1 MSDPVGRWIFVECIF
16 VFLAVFC
23 SLAGSAVRECS
34 ESKLARASEDGD
46 KKAARLLPVVQE
58 PDDFCAALRVGTV
71 GFGFF
76 AVSNP
81 LTRQLVHKLAQL
93 PPEGVWRSVAAAA
106 SWIVLVL
113 LAIALCDFAPERYA
127 WHRPEKAARGT
138 FGFALLLSRL
148 LHPIA
153 AALLWLAGLVLRLFG
168 VNPKAQ
174 LEEVSEDEIRLM
186 VENGEESGAIQSGEK
201 ELIENIFEFDDIT
214 AEEIMV
220 HRTDMTVLW
229 LEDTGEEILKTI
241 RESGL
246 SRFPMCG
253 EDMDDIIGILS
264 TRDYLLNAQQAEPRP
279 VQELLRPAHFV
290 PESVKADVLFRDMQ
304 QKKVHMAIVV
314 DEYGGT
320 AGLVTMEDVL
330 EGLVG
335 EIWDE
340 HDEVIE
346 NIKELE
352 DHVYLVNCSTPM
364 NDLADIYPFSD
375 EVLDDNATVNGWVLD
390 NLGKIP
396 EVGDTFDFENLS
408 VEVLKID
415 GRRASEIKLVVHP
428 EEDEDEKDKD
438 KDSDKEKDKDD
449 DSGSETRTKVHA
461 SKKD

>member
-320 AGLVTMEDVL
+320 SGLVTMEDLL
-330 EGLVG
+330 EQLVG
-335 EIWDE
+335 EIYDE
-340 HDEVIE
+340 FDSEEEQEISKVGE
-346 NIKELE
+346 NLWRIAGSAELE
-352 DHVYLVNCSTPM
+352 DVAEAL
-364 NDLADIYPFSD
+364 DLP
-375 EVLDDNATVNGWVLD
+375 L
-390 NLGKIP
+390 
-396 EVGDTFDFENLS
+396 
-408 VEVLKID
+408 
-415 GRRASEIKLVVHP
+415 P
-428 EEDEDEKDKD
+428 EEDDDEYETLGGLVFSRLSVIPQD
-438 KDSDKEKDKDD
+438 
-449 DSGSETRTKVHA
+449 GSNPEVEALGMHIKVQEIRNHRVEWTLV
-461 SKKD
+461 SRLPQPEPEEE

>member
-229 LEDTGEEILKTI
+229 MEDTGEEILKTI

-320 AGLVTMEDVL
+320 SGLVTMEDLL
-330 EGLVG
+330 EQLVG
-335 EIWDE
+335 EIYDE
-340 HDEVIE
+340 FDSEEEQEISKVGE
-346 NIKELE
+346 NLWRIAGSAELE
-352 DHVYLVNCSTPM
+352 DVAEAL
-364 NDLADIYPFSD
+364 DLP
-375 EVLDDNATVNGWVLD
+375 L
-390 NLGKIP
+390 
-396 EVGDTFDFENLS
+396 
-408 VEVLKID
+408 
-415 GRRASEIKLVVHP
+415 P
-428 EEDEDEKDKD
+428 EEDDDEYETLGGLVFSRLSVIPQD
-438 KDSDKEKDKDD
+438 
-449 DSGSETRTKVHA
+449 GSHPEVEALGMHIKVQEIRNHRVEWTLV
-461 SKKD
+461 SRLPQPEPEEE

>member
-81 LTRQLVHKLAQL
+81 LTRQLVQKLAQL

-320 AGLVTMEDVL
+320 SGLVTMEDLL
-330 EGLVG
+330 EQLVG
-335 EIWDE
+335 EIYDE
-340 HDEVIE
+340 FDSEEEQEISKVGE
-346 NIKELE
+346 NLWRIAGSAELE
-352 DHVYLVNCSTPM
+352 DVAEAL
-364 NDLADIYPFSD
+364 DLP
-375 EVLDDNATVNGWVLD
+375 L
-390 NLGKIP
+390 
-396 EVGDTFDFENLS
+396 
-408 VEVLKID
+408 
-415 GRRASEIKLVVHP
+415 P
-428 EEDEDEKDKD
+428 EEDDDEYETLGGLVFSRLSVIPQD
-438 KDSDKEKDKDD
+438 
-449 DSGSETRTKVHA
+449 GSHPEVEALGMHIKVQEIRNHRVEWTLV
-461 SKKD
+461 SRLPQPEPEEE

>member
-279 VQELLRPAHFV
+279 MQELLRPAHFV

-320 AGLVTMEDVL
+320 SGLVTMEDLL
-330 EGLVG
+330 EQLVG
-335 EIWDE
+335 EIYDE
-340 HDEVIE
+340 FDSEEEQEISKVGE
-346 NIKELE
+346 NLWRIAGSAELE
-352 DHVYLVNCSTPM
+352 DVAEAL
-364 NDLADIYPFSD
+364 DLP
-375 EVLDDNATVNGWVLD
+375 L
-390 NLGKIP
+390 
-396 EVGDTFDFENLS
+396 
-408 VEVLKID
+408 
-415 GRRASEIKLVVHP
+415 P
-428 EEDEDEKDKD
+428 EEDDDEYETLGGLVFSRLSVIPQD
-438 KDSDKEKDKDD
+438 
-449 DSGSETRTKVHA
+449 GSHPEVEALGMHIKVQEIRNHRVEWTLV
-461 SKKD
+461 SRLPQPEPEEE

>member
-46 KKAARLLPVVQE
+46 KKAARRLPVVQE

-320 AGLVTMEDVL
+320 SGLVTMEDLL
-330 EGLVG
+330 EQLVG
-335 EIWDE
+335 EIYDE
-340 HDEVIE
+340 FDSEEEQEISKVGE
-346 NIKELE
+346 NLWRIAGSAELE
-352 DHVYLVNCSTPM
+352 DVAEAL
-364 NDLADIYPFSD
+364 DLP
-375 EVLDDNATVNGWVLD
+375 L
-390 NLGKIP
+390 
-396 EVGDTFDFENLS
+396 
-408 VEVLKID
+408 
-415 GRRASEIKLVVHP
+415 P
-428 EEDEDEKDKD
+428 EEDDDEYETLGGLVFSQLSVIPQD
-438 KDSDKEKDKDD
+438 
-449 DSGSETRTKVHA
+449 GSHPEVEALGMHIKVQEIRNHRVEWTLV
-461 SKKD
+461 SRLPQPEPEEE

>member
-113 LAIALCDFAPERYA
+113 LAIVLCDFAPERYA

-320 AGLVTMEDVL
+320 SGLVTMEDLL
-330 EGLVG
+330 EQLVG
-335 EIWDE
+335 EIYDE
-340 HDEVIE
+340 FDSEEEQEISKVGE
-346 NIKELE
+346 NLWRIAGSAELE
-352 DHVYLVNCSTPM
+352 DVAEAL
-364 NDLADIYPFSD
+364 DLP
-375 EVLDDNATVNGWVLD
+375 L
-390 NLGKIP
+390 
-396 EVGDTFDFENLS
+396 
-408 VEVLKID
+408 
-415 GRRASEIKLVVHP
+415 P
-428 EEDEDEKDKD
+428 EEDDDEYETLGGLVFSRLSVIPQD
-438 KDSDKEKDKDD
+438 
-449 DSGSETRTKVHA
+449 GSHPEVEALGMHIKVQEIRNHRVEWTLV
-461 SKKD
+461 SRLPQPEPEEE

>member
-93 PPEGVWRSVAAAA
+93 PPEGVWRSAAAAA

-320 AGLVTMEDVL
+320 SGLVTMEDLL
-330 EGLVG
+330 EQLVG
-335 EIWDE
+335 EIYDE
-340 HDEVIE
+340 FDSEEEQEISKVGE
-346 NIKELE
+346 NLWRIAGSAELE
-352 DHVYLVNCSTPM
+352 DVAEAL
-364 NDLADIYPFSD
+364 
-375 EVLDDNATVNGWVLD
+375 
-390 NLGKIP
+390 NLP
-396 EVGDTFDFENLS
+396 L
-408 VEVLKID
+408 
-415 GRRASEIKLVVHP
+415 P
-428 EEDEDEKDKD
+428 EEDDDEYETLGGLVFSRLSVIPQD
-438 KDSDKEKDKDD
+438 
-449 DSGSETRTKVHA
+449 GSHPEVEALGMHIKVQEIRNHRVEWTLV
-461 SKKD
+461 SRLPQPEPEEE

>member
-320 AGLVTMEDVL
+320 SGLVTMEDLL
-330 EGLVG
+330 EQLVG
-335 EIWDE
+335 EIYDE
-340 HDEVIE
+340 FDSEEEQEISKVGE
-346 NIKELE
+346 NLWRIAGSAELE
-352 DHVYLVNCSTPM
+352 DVAEALDLPMPEEDDDEYETLGGLV
-364 NDLADIYPFSD
+364 FSQLS
-375 EVLDDNATVNGWVLD
+375 V
-390 NLGKIP
+390 IP
-396 EVGDTFDFENLS
+396 QDGSHPE
-408 VEVLKID
+408 VEVLGMHIKVQ
-415 GRRASEIKLVVHP
+415 EIRNHRVEWTLVSRLPQPEP
-428 EEDEDEKDKD
+428 EEK
-438 KDSDKEKDKDD
+438 
-449 DSGSETRTKVHA
+449 
-461 SKKD
+461 

>member
-81 LTRQLVHKLAQL
+81 LTRQLVHKLSQL
-93 PPEGVWRSVAAAA
+93 PPEGAWRSVAAAA

-320 AGLVTMEDVL
+320 SGLVTMEDLL
-330 EGLVG
+330 EQLVG
-335 EIWDE
+335 EIYDE
-340 HDEVIE
+340 FDSEEEQEISKVGE
-346 NIKELE
+346 NLWRIAGSAELE
-352 DHVYLVNCSTPM
+352 DVAEAL
-364 NDLADIYPFSD
+364 DLP
-375 EVLDDNATVNGWVLD
+375 L
-390 NLGKIP
+390 
-396 EVGDTFDFENLS
+396 
-408 VEVLKID
+408 
-415 GRRASEIKLVVHP
+415 P
-428 EEDEDEKDKD
+428 EEDDDEYETLGGLVFSRLSVIPQD
-438 KDSDKEKDKDD
+438 
-449 DSGSETRTKVHA
+449 GSHPEVEALGMHIKVQEIRNHRVEWTLV
-461 SKKD
+461 SRLPQPEPEEE

>member
-320 AGLVTMEDVL
+320 SGLVTMEDLL
-330 EGLVG
+330 EQLVG
-335 EIWDE
+335 EIYDE
-340 HDEVIE
+340 FDSEEEQEISKVGE
-346 NIKELE
+346 NLWRIAGSAELE
-352 DHVYLVNCSTPM
+352 DVAEAL
-364 NDLADIYPFSD
+364 DLP
-375 EVLDDNATVNGWVLD
+375 L
-390 NLGKIP
+390 
-396 EVGDTFDFENLS
+396 
-408 VEVLKID
+408 
-415 GRRASEIKLVVHP
+415 P
-428 EEDEDEKDKD
+428 EEDDDEYETLGGLVFSRLSVIPQD
-438 KDSDKEKDKDD
+438 
-449 DSGSETRTKVHA
+449 GSHPEVEAFGMHIKVQEIRNHRVEWTLV
-461 SKKD
+461 SRLPQPEPEEE

>member
-81 LTRQLVHKLAQL
+81 LTRQLVHKLVQL

-138 FGFALLLSRL
+138 FGFALLFSRL

-320 AGLVTMEDVL
+320 SGLVTMEDLL
-330 EGLVG
+330 EQLVG
-335 EIWDE
+335 EIYDE
-340 HDEVIE
+340 FDSEEEQEISKVGE
-346 NIKELE
+346 NLWRIAGSAELE
-352 DHVYLVNCSTPM
+352 DVAEAL
-364 NDLADIYPFSD
+364 DLP
-375 EVLDDNATVNGWVLD
+375 L
-390 NLGKIP
+390 
-396 EVGDTFDFENLS
+396 
-408 VEVLKID
+408 
-415 GRRASEIKLVVHP
+415 P
-428 EEDEDEKDKD
+428 EEDDDEYETLGGLVFSRLSVIPQD
-438 KDSDKEKDKDD
+438 
-449 DSGSETRTKVHA
+449 GSHPEVEALGMHIKVQEIRNHRVEWTLV
-461 SKKD
+461 SRLPQLEPEEE

>member
-264 TRDYLLNAQQAEPRP
+264 TRDYLINAQQAEPRP

-320 AGLVTMEDVL
+320 SGLVTMEDLL
-330 EGLVG
+330 EQLVG
-335 EIWDE
+335 EIYDE
-340 HDEVIE
+340 FDSEEEQEISKVGE
-346 NIKELE
+346 NLWRIAGSAELE
-352 DHVYLVNCSTPM
+352 DVAEAL
-364 NDLADIYPFSD
+364 DLP
-375 EVLDDNATVNGWVLD
+375 L
-390 NLGKIP
+390 
-396 EVGDTFDFENLS
+396 
-408 VEVLKID
+408 
-415 GRRASEIKLVVHP
+415 P
-428 EEDEDEKDKD
+428 EEDDDEYETLGGLVFSRLSVIPQD
-438 KDSDKEKDKDD
+438 
-449 DSGSETRTKVHA
+449 GSHPEVEALGMHIKVQEIRNHRVEWTLV
-461 SKKD
+461 SRLPQPEPEEE

>member
-229 LEDTGEEILKTI
+229 LEDTAEEILKII

-253 EDMDDIIGILS
+253 EDMDDIIGILN
-264 TRDYLLNAQQAEPRP
+264 TRDYLLNAQQTEPRP
-279 VQELLRPAHFV
+279 VRELLRPAHFV

-320 AGLVTMEDVL
+320 SGLVTMEDLL
-330 EGLVG
+330 EQLVG
-335 EIWDE
+335 EIYDE
-340 HDEVIE
+340 FDSEEEQEISKVGE
-346 NIKELE
+346 NLWRIAGSAELE
-352 DHVYLVNCSTPM
+352 DVAEAL
-364 NDLADIYPFSD
+364 DLP
-375 EVLDDNATVNGWVLD
+375 L
-390 NLGKIP
+390 
-396 EVGDTFDFENLS
+396 
-408 VEVLKID
+408 
-415 GRRASEIKLVVHP
+415 P
-428 EEDEDEKDKD
+428 EEDDDEYETLGGLVFSRLSVIPQD
-438 KDSDKEKDKDD
+438 
-449 DSGSETRTKVHA
+449 GSHPEVEALGMHIKVQEIRNHRVEWTLV
-461 SKKD
+461 SRLPQPEPEEE

>member
-23 SLAGSAVRECS
+23 SLAGGAVRECC

-320 AGLVTMEDVL
+320 SGLVTMEDLL
-330 EGLVG
+330 EQLVG
-335 EIWDE
+335 EIYDE
-340 HDEVIE
+340 FDSEEEQEISKVGE
-346 NIKELE
+346 NLWRIAGSAELE
-352 DHVYLVNCSTPM
+352 DVAEAL
-364 NDLADIYPFSD
+364 DLP
-375 EVLDDNATVNGWVLD
+375 L
-390 NLGKIP
+390 
-396 EVGDTFDFENLS
+396 
-408 VEVLKID
+408 
-415 GRRASEIKLVVHP
+415 P
-428 EEDEDEKDKD
+428 EEDDDEYETLGGLVFSRLSVIPQD
-438 KDSDKEKDKDD
+438 
-449 DSGSETRTKVHA
+449 GSHPEVEALGMHIKVQEIRNHRVEWTLV
-461 SKKD
+461 SRLPQPEPEEE

>member
-81 LTRQLVHKLAQL
+81 LTRQLIQKLSQL

-320 AGLVTMEDVL
+320 SGLVTMEDLL
-330 EGLVG
+330 EQLVG
-335 EIWDE
+335 EIYDE
-340 HDEVIE
+340 FDSEEEQEISKVGE
-346 NIKELE
+346 NLWRIAGSAELE
-352 DHVYLVNCSTPM
+352 DVAEAL
-364 NDLADIYPFSD
+364 DLP
-375 EVLDDNATVNGWVLD
+375 L
-390 NLGKIP
+390 
-396 EVGDTFDFENLS
+396 
-408 VEVLKID
+408 
-415 GRRASEIKLVVHP
+415 P
-428 EEDEDEKDKD
+428 EEDDDEYETLGGLVFSRLSVIPQD
-438 KDSDKEKDKDD
+438 
-449 DSGSETRTKVHA
+449 GSHPEVEALGMHIKVQEIRNHRVEWTLV
-461 SKKD
+461 SRLPQPEPEEE

>member
-113 LAIALCDFAPERYA
+113 LVIALCDFAPERYA

-320 AGLVTMEDVL
+320 SGLVTMEDLL
-330 EGLVG
+330 EQLVG
-335 EIWDE
+335 EIYDE
-340 HDEVIE
+340 FDSEEEQEISKVGE
-346 NIKELE
+346 NLWRIAGSAELE
-352 DHVYLVNCSTPM
+352 DVAEAL
-364 NDLADIYPFSD
+364 DLP
-375 EVLDDNATVNGWVLD
+375 L
-390 NLGKIP
+390 
-396 EVGDTFDFENLS
+396 
-408 VEVLKID
+408 
-415 GRRASEIKLVVHP
+415 P
-428 EEDEDEKDKD
+428 EEDDDEYETLGGLVFSRLSVIPQD
-438 KDSDKEKDKDD
+438 
-449 DSGSETRTKVHA
+449 GSHPEVEALGMHIKVQEIRNHRVEWTLV
-461 SKKD
+461 SRLPQPEPEEE

>member
-320 AGLVTMEDVL
+320 SGLVTMEDLL
-330 EGLVG
+330 EQLVG
-335 EIWDE
+335 EIYDE
-340 HDEVIE
+340 FDSEEEQEISKVGE
-346 NIKELE
+346 NLWRIAGSAELE
-352 DHVYLVNCSTPM
+352 DVAEAL
-364 NDLADIYPFSD
+364 
-375 EVLDDNATVNGWVLD
+375 
-390 NLGKIP
+390 NLP
-396 EVGDTFDFENLS
+396 L
-408 VEVLKID
+408 
-415 GRRASEIKLVVHP
+415 P
-428 EEDEDEKDKD
+428 EEDDDEYETLGGLVFSRLSVIPQD
-438 KDSDKEKDKDD
+438 
-449 DSGSETRTKVHA
+449 GSHPEVEALGMHIKVQEIRNHRVEWTLV
-461 SKKD
+461 SRLPQPEPEEE

>member
-320 AGLVTMEDVL
+320 SGLVTMEDLL
-330 EGLVG
+330 EQLVG
-335 EIWDE
+335 EIYDE
-340 HDEVIE
+340 FDSEEEQEISKVGE
-346 NIKELE
+346 NLWRIAGSAELE
-352 DHVYLVNCSTPM
+352 DVAEAL
-364 NDLADIYPFSD
+364 DLP
-375 EVLDDNATVNGWVLD
+375 L
-390 NLGKIP
+390 
-396 EVGDTFDFENLS
+396 
-408 VEVLKID
+408 
-415 GRRASEIKLVVHP
+415 P
-428 EEDEDEKDKD
+428 EEDDDEYETLGGLVFSRLSVIPQD
-438 KDSDKEKDKDD
+438 
-449 DSGSETRTKVHA
+449 GSHPEVEALGMHIKVQEIRNHRVEWTLV
-461 SKKD
+461 SRLPQPEPEEE

>member
-320 AGLVTMEDVL
+320 SGLVTMEDLL
-330 EGLVG
+330 EQLVG
-335 EIWDE
+335 EIYDE
-340 HDEVIE
+340 FDSEEEQEISKVGE
-346 NIKELE
+346 NLWRIAGSAELE
-352 DHVYLVNCSTPM
+352 DVAEALDLPLPEEEDDEYETLGGLV
-364 NDLADIYPFSD
+364 FSRLSVIPQD
-375 EVLDDNATVNGWVLD
+375 GSH
-390 NLGKIP
+390 P
-396 EVGDTFDFENLS
+396 EVEALGMHIKVQEIRNHR
-408 VEVLKID
+408 VEWT
-415 GRRASEIKLVVHP
+415 LVSRLPQPEP
-428 EEDEDEKDKD
+428 EEE
-438 KDSDKEKDKDD
+438 
-449 DSGSETRTKVHA
+449 
-461 SKKD
+461 

>member
-34 ESKLARASEDGD
+34 ESKLARASEAGD

-93 PPEGVWRSVAAAA
+93 LPEGVWRSVAAAA

-201 ELIENIFEFDDIT
+201 ELIENIT

-320 AGLVTMEDVL
+320 SGLVTMEDLL
-330 EGLVG
+330 EQLVG
-335 EIWDE
+335 EIYDE
-340 HDEVIE
+340 FDSEEEQEISKVGE
-346 NIKELE
+346 NLWRIAGSAELE
-352 DHVYLVNCSTPM
+352 DVAEAL
-364 NDLADIYPFSD
+364 DLP
-375 EVLDDNATVNGWVLD
+375 L
-390 NLGKIP
+390 
-396 EVGDTFDFENLS
+396 
-408 VEVLKID
+408 
-415 GRRASEIKLVVHP
+415 P
-428 EEDEDEKDKD
+428 EEDDDEYETLGGLVFSRLSVIPQD
-438 KDSDKEKDKDD
+438 
-449 DSGSETRTKVHA
+449 GSHPEVEALGMHIKVQEIRNHRVEWTLV
-461 SKKD
+461 SRLPQPEPEEE

>member
-127 WHRPEKAARGT
+127 WHRQEKAARGT

-320 AGLVTMEDVL
+320 SGLVTMEDLL
-330 EGLVG
+330 EQLVG
-335 EIWDE
+335 EIYDE
-340 HDEVIE
+340 FDSEEEQEISKVGE
-346 NIKELE
+346 NLWRIAGSAELE
-352 DHVYLVNCSTPM
+352 DVAEAL
-364 NDLADIYPFSD
+364 DLP
-375 EVLDDNATVNGWVLD
+375 L
-390 NLGKIP
+390 
-396 EVGDTFDFENLS
+396 
-408 VEVLKID
+408 
-415 GRRASEIKLVVHP
+415 P
-428 EEDEDEKDKD
+428 EEDDDEYETLGGLVFSRLSVIPQD
-438 KDSDKEKDKDD
+438 
-449 DSGSETRTKVHA
+449 GSHPEVEALGMHIKVQEIRNHRVEWTLV
-461 SKKD
+461 SRLPQPEPEEE

>member
-148 LHPIA
+148 LRPIG

-229 LEDTGEEILKTI
+229 LEDTAEEILKII

-253 EDMDDIIGILS
+253 EDMDDIIGILN

-320 AGLVTMEDVL
+320 SGLVTMEDLL
-330 EGLVG
+330 EQLVG
-335 EIWDE
+335 EIYDE
-340 HDEVIE
+340 FDSEEEQEISKVGE
-346 NIKELE
+346 NLWRIAGSAELE
-352 DHVYLVNCSTPM
+352 DVAEAL
-364 NDLADIYPFSD
+364 
-375 EVLDDNATVNGWVLD
+375 
-390 NLGKIP
+390 NLP
-396 EVGDTFDFENLS
+396 L
-408 VEVLKID
+408 
-415 GRRASEIKLVVHP
+415 P
-428 EEDEDEKDKD
+428 EEDDDEYETLGGLVFSRLSVIPQD
-438 KDSDKEKDKDD
+438 
-449 DSGSETRTKVHA
+449 GSHPEVEALGMHIKVQEIRNHRVEWTLV
-461 SKKD
+461 SRLPQPEPEEE

>member
-253 EDMDDIIGILS
+253 EDMDDIIGMS

-320 AGLVTMEDVL
+320 SGLVTMEDLL
-330 EGLVG
+330 EQLVG
-335 EIWDE
+335 EIYDE
-340 HDEVIE
+340 FDSEEEQEISKVGE
-346 NIKELE
+346 NLWRIAGSAELE
-352 DHVYLVNCSTPM
+352 DVAEAL
-364 NDLADIYPFSD
+364 DLP
-375 EVLDDNATVNGWVLD
+375 L
-390 NLGKIP
+390 
-396 EVGDTFDFENLS
+396 
-408 VEVLKID
+408 
-415 GRRASEIKLVVHP
+415 P
-428 EEDEDEKDKD
+428 EEDDDEYETLGGLVFSRLSVIPQD
-438 KDSDKEKDKDD
+438 
-449 DSGSETRTKVHA
+449 GSHPEVEALGMHIKVQEIRNHRVEWTLV
-461 SKKD
+461 SRLPQPEPEEE

>member
-320 AGLVTMEDVL
+320 SGLVTMEDLL
-330 EGLVG
+330 EQLVG
-335 EIWDE
+335 EIYDE
-340 HDEVIE
+340 FDSEEEQEISKVGE
-346 NIKELE
+346 NLWRIAGSAELE
-352 DHVYLVNCSTPM
+352 DVAEALDLPM
-364 NDLADIYPFSD
+364 
-375 EVLDDNATVNGWVLD
+375 
-390 NLGKIP
+390 
-396 EVGDTFDFENLS
+396 
-408 VEVLKID
+408 
-415 GRRASEIKLVVHP
+415 P
-428 EEDEDEKDKD
+428 EEDDDEYETLGGLVFSQLSVIPQD
-438 KDSDKEKDKDD
+438 
-449 DSGSETRTKVHA
+449 GSHPEVEALGMHIKVQEIRNHRVEWTLVSRLPQPEPEET
-461 SKKD
+461 

>member
-46 KKAARLLPVVQE
+46 KKAAKLLPVVQE

-320 AGLVTMEDVL
+320 SGLVTMEDLL
-330 EGLVG
+330 EQLVG
-335 EIWDE
+335 EIYDE
-340 HDEVIE
+340 FDSEEEQEISKVGE
-346 NIKELE
+346 NLWRIAGSAELE
-352 DHVYLVNCSTPM
+352 DVAEAL
-364 NDLADIYPFSD
+364 DLP
-375 EVLDDNATVNGWVLD
+375 L
-390 NLGKIP
+390 
-396 EVGDTFDFENLS
+396 
-408 VEVLKID
+408 
-415 GRRASEIKLVVHP
+415 P
-428 EEDEDEKDKD
+428 EEDDDEYETLGGLVFSRLSVIPQD
-438 KDSDKEKDKDD
+438 
-449 DSGSETRTKVHA
+449 GSHPEVEALGMHIKVQEIRNHRVEWTLV
-461 SKKD
+461 SRLPQPEPEEE

>member
-229 LEDTGEEILKTI
+229 MEDTGEEILKTI

-320 AGLVTMEDVL
+320 SGLVTMEDLL
-330 EGLVG
+330 EQLVG
-335 EIWDE
+335 EIYDE
-340 HDEVIE
+340 FDSEEEQEISKVGE
-346 NIKELE
+346 NLWRIAGSAELE
-352 DHVYLVNCSTPM
+352 DVAEAL
-364 NDLADIYPFSD
+364 
-375 EVLDDNATVNGWVLD
+375 
-390 NLGKIP
+390 NLP
-396 EVGDTFDFENLS
+396 L
-408 VEVLKID
+408 
-415 GRRASEIKLVVHP
+415 P
-428 EEDEDEKDKD
+428 EEDDDEYETLGGLVFSRLSVIPQD
-438 KDSDKEKDKDD
+438 
-449 DSGSETRTKVHA
+449 GSHPEVEALGMHIKVQEIRNHRVEWTLV
-461 SKKD
+461 SRLPQPEPEEE

>member
-229 LEDTGEEILKTI
+229 LEDTAEEILKTI

-320 AGLVTMEDVL
+320 SGLVTMEDLL
-330 EGLVG
+330 EQLVG
-335 EIWDE
+335 EIYDE
-340 HDEVIE
+340 FDSEEEQEISKVGE
-346 NIKELE
+346 NLWRIAGSAELE
-352 DHVYLVNCSTPM
+352 DVAEAL
-364 NDLADIYPFSD
+364 DLP
-375 EVLDDNATVNGWVLD
+375 L
-390 NLGKIP
+390 
-396 EVGDTFDFENLS
+396 
-408 VEVLKID
+408 
-415 GRRASEIKLVVHP
+415 P
-428 EEDEDEKDKD
+428 EEDDDEYETLGGLVFSRFSVIPQD
-438 KDSDKEKDKDD
+438 
-449 DSGSETRTKVHA
+449 GSHPEVEAFGMHIKVQEIRNHRVEWTLV
-461 SKKD
+461 SRLPQPEPEEE

>member
-16 VFLAVFC
+16 VFLTVFC

-81 LTRQLVHKLAQL
+81 LTRQLVQKLSQL

-138 FGFALLLSRL
+138 FSFALLLSRL

-153 AALLWLAGLVLRLFG
+153 AALLWLAGLALWLFG

-229 LEDTGEEILKTI
+229 LEDTAEEILKTI

-253 EDMDDIIGILS
+253 EDMDDIIGILN

-279 VQELLRPAHFV
+279 VRELLRPAHFV

-320 AGLVTMEDVL
+320 SGLVTMEDLL
-330 EGLVG
+330 EQLVG
-335 EIWDE
+335 EIYDE
-340 HDEVIE
+340 FDSEEEQEISKVGE
-346 NIKELE
+346 NLWRIAGSAELE
-352 DHVYLVNCSTPM
+352 DVAEALELP
-364 NDLADIYPFSD
+364 L
-375 EVLDDNATVNGWVLD
+375 
-390 NLGKIP
+390 
-396 EVGDTFDFENLS
+396 
-408 VEVLKID
+408 
-415 GRRASEIKLVVHP
+415 P
-428 EEDEDEKDKD
+428 EEDDDEYETLGGLVFSRLSVIPQD
-438 KDSDKEKDKDD
+438 
-449 DSGSETRTKVHA
+449 GSHPEVEALGMHIKVQEIRNHRVEWTLV
-461 SKKD
+461 SRLLQPEPEEE

>member
-81 LTRQLVHKLAQL
+81 LTRQLVQKLSQL

-320 AGLVTMEDVL
+320 SGLVTMEDLL
-330 EGLVG
+330 EQLVG
-335 EIWDE
+335 EIYDE
-340 HDEVIE
+340 FDSEEEQEISKVGE
-346 NIKELE
+346 NLWRIAGSAELE
-352 DHVYLVNCSTPM
+352 DVAEAL
-364 NDLADIYPFSD
+364 DLP
-375 EVLDDNATVNGWVLD
+375 L
-390 NLGKIP
+390 
-396 EVGDTFDFENLS
+396 
-408 VEVLKID
+408 
-415 GRRASEIKLVVHP
+415 P
-428 EEDEDEKDKD
+428 EEDDDEYETLGGLVFSRLSVIPQD
-438 KDSDKEKDKDD
+438 
-449 DSGSETRTKVHA
+449 GSHPEVEALGMHIKVQEIRNHRVEWTLV
-461 SKKD
+461 SRLPQPEPEEE

>member
-320 AGLVTMEDVL
+320 SGLVTMEDLL
-330 EGLVG
+330 EQLVG
-335 EIWDE
+335 EIYDE
-340 HDEVIE
+340 CDSEEEQEISKVGE
-346 NIKELE
+346 NLWRIAGSAELE
-352 DHVYLVNCSTPM
+352 DVAEAL
-364 NDLADIYPFSD
+364 DLP
-375 EVLDDNATVNGWVLD
+375 L
-390 NLGKIP
+390 
-396 EVGDTFDFENLS
+396 
-408 VEVLKID
+408 
-415 GRRASEIKLVVHP
+415 P
-428 EEDEDEKDKD
+428 EEDDDEYETLGGLVFSQLSVIPQD
-438 KDSDKEKDKDD
+438 
-449 DSGSETRTKVHA
+449 GSHPEVEALGMHIKVQEIRNHRVEWTLV
-461 SKKD
+461 SRLPQPEPEEE

>member
-320 AGLVTMEDVL
+320 SGLVTMEDLL
-330 EGLVG
+330 EQLVG
-335 EIWDE
+335 EIYDE
-340 HDEVIE
+340 FDSEEEQEISKVGE
-346 NIKELE
+346 NLWRIAGSAELE
-352 DHVYLVNCSTPM
+352 DVAEALDLPLPEEDDDEYETLGGLV
-364 NDLADIYPFSD
+364 FSRLS
-375 EVLDDNATVNGWVLD
+375 V
-390 NLGKIP
+390 IP
-396 EVGDTFDFENLS
+396 QDGSHPE
-408 VEVLKID
+408 VEVLGMHIKVQ
-415 GRRASEIKLVVHP
+415 EIRNHRVEWTLVSRLPQPEP
-428 EEDEDEKDKD
+428 EEE
-438 KDSDKEKDKDD
+438 
-449 DSGSETRTKVHA
+449 
-461 SKKD
+461 

>member
-1 MSDPVGRWIFVECIF
+1 MF
-16 VFLAVFC
+16 FC

-320 AGLVTMEDVL
+320 SGLVTMEDLL
-330 EGLVG
+330 EQLVG
-335 EIWDE
+335 EIYDE
-340 HDEVIE
+340 FDSEEEQEISKVGE
-346 NIKELE
+346 NLWRIAGSAELE
-352 DHVYLVNCSTPM
+352 DVAEAL
-364 NDLADIYPFSD
+364 DLP
-375 EVLDDNATVNGWVLD
+375 L
-390 NLGKIP
+390 
-396 EVGDTFDFENLS
+396 
-408 VEVLKID
+408 
-415 GRRASEIKLVVHP
+415 P
-428 EEDEDEKDKD
+428 EEDDDEYETLGGLVFSRLSVIPQDGSHPEVEALGMHIKVQEIRNHRVEWTLV
-438 KDSDKEKDKDD
+438 SRLPQPEPEEK
-449 DSGSETRTKVHA
+449 
-461 SKKD
+461 

>member
-320 AGLVTMEDVL
+320 SGLVTMEDLL
-330 EGLVG
+330 EQLVG
-335 EIWDE
+335 EIYDE
-340 HDEVIE
+340 FDSEEEQEISKVGE
-346 NIKELE
+346 NLWRIAGSAELE
-352 DHVYLVNCSTPM
+352 DVAEAL
-364 NDLADIYPFSD
+364 DLP
-375 EVLDDNATVNGWVLD
+375 L
-390 NLGKIP
+390 
-396 EVGDTFDFENLS
+396 
-408 VEVLKID
+408 
-415 GRRASEIKLVVHP
+415 P
-428 EEDEDEKDKD
+428 EEDDDEYETLGGLVFSQLSVIPQD
-438 KDSDKEKDKDD
+438 
-449 DSGSETRTKVHA
+449 GSHPEVEALGMHIKVQEIRNHRVEWTLV
-461 SKKD
+461 SRLPQPEPEEE

>member
-264 TRDYLLNAQQAEPRP
+264 TRDYLLNAQQTEPRP

-320 AGLVTMEDVL
+320 SGLVTMEDLL
-330 EGLVG
+330 EQLVG
-335 EIWDE
+335 EIYDE
-340 HDEVIE
+340 FDSEEEQEISKVGE
-346 NIKELE
+346 NLWRIAGSAELE
-352 DHVYLVNCSTPM
+352 DVAEAL
-364 NDLADIYPFSD
+364 DLP
-375 EVLDDNATVNGWVLD
+375 L
-390 NLGKIP
+390 
-396 EVGDTFDFENLS
+396 
-408 VEVLKID
+408 
-415 GRRASEIKLVVHP
+415 P
-428 EEDEDEKDKD
+428 EEDDDEYETLGGLVFSRLSVIPQD
-438 KDSDKEKDKDD
+438 
-449 DSGSETRTKVHA
+449 GSHPEVEALGMHIKVQEIRNHRVEWTLV
-461 SKKD
+461 SRLPQPEPEEE

>member
-127 WHRPEKAARGT
+127 WHRPEKAARRT

-320 AGLVTMEDVL
+320 SGLVTMEDLL
-330 EGLVG
+330 EQLVG
-335 EIWDE
+335 EIYDE
-340 HDEVIE
+340 FDSEEEQEISKVGE
-346 NIKELE
+346 NLWRIAGSAELE
-352 DHVYLVNCSTPM
+352 DVAEALDLPLPEEDDDEYETLGGLV
-364 NDLADIYPFSD
+364 FSQLS
-375 EVLDDNATVNGWVLD
+375 V
-390 NLGKIP
+390 IP
-396 EVGDTFDFENLS
+396 QDGSHPE
-408 VEVLKID
+408 VEVLGMHIKVQ
-415 GRRASEIKLVVHP
+415 EIRNHRVEWTLVSRLPQPEP
-428 EEDEDEKDKD
+428 EEK
-438 KDSDKEKDKDD
+438 
-449 DSGSETRTKVHA
+449 
-461 SKKD
+461 

>member
-153 AALLWLAGLVLRLFG
+153 VALLWLAGLVLRLFG

-320 AGLVTMEDVL
+320 SGLVTMEDLL
-330 EGLVG
+330 EQLVG
-335 EIWDE
+335 EIYDE
-340 HDEVIE
+340 FDSEEEQEISKVGE
-346 NIKELE
+346 NLWRIAGSAELE
-352 DHVYLVNCSTPM
+352 DVAEAL
-364 NDLADIYPFSD
+364 DLP
-375 EVLDDNATVNGWVLD
+375 L
-390 NLGKIP
+390 
-396 EVGDTFDFENLS
+396 
-408 VEVLKID
+408 
-415 GRRASEIKLVVHP
+415 P
-428 EEDEDEKDKD
+428 EEDDDEYETLGGLVFSRLSVIPQD
-438 KDSDKEKDKDD
+438 
-449 DSGSETRTKVHA
+449 GSHPEVEALGMHIKVQEIRNHRVEWTLV
-461 SKKD
+461 SRLPQPEPEEE

>member
-174 LEEVSEDEIRLM
+174 LEEVSED
-186 VENGEESGAIQSGEK
+186 
-201 ELIENIFEFDDIT
+201 
-214 AEEIMV
+214 
-220 HRTDMTVLW
+220 
-229 LEDTGEEILKTI
+229 
-241 RESGL
+241 
-246 SRFPMCG
+246 
-253 EDMDDIIGILS
+253 
-264 TRDYLLNAQQAEPRP
+264 
-279 VQELLRPAHFV
+279 
-290 PESVKADVLFRDMQ
+290 
-304 QKKVHMAIVV
+304 
-314 DEYGGT
+314 
-320 AGLVTMEDVL
+320 
-330 EGLVG
+330 
-335 EIWDE
+335 
-340 HDEVIE
+340 
-346 NIKELE
+346 
-352 DHVYLVNCSTPM
+352 
-364 NDLADIYPFSD
+364 
-375 EVLDDNATVNGWVLD
+375 
-390 NLGKIP
+390 
-396 EVGDTFDFENLS
+396 
-408 VEVLKID
+408 
-415 GRRASEIKLVVHP
+415 
-428 EEDEDEKDKD
+428 
-438 KDSDKEKDKDD
+438 
-449 DSGSETRTKVHA
+449 
-461 SKKD
+461 

>member
-81 LTRQLVHKLAQL
+81 LTRQMVHKLAQL

-320 AGLVTMEDVL
+320 SGLVTMEDLL
-330 EGLVG
+330 EQLVG
-335 EIWDE
+335 EIYDE
-340 HDEVIE
+340 FDSEEEQEISKVGE
-346 NIKELE
+346 NLWRIAGSAELE
-352 DHVYLVNCSTPM
+352 DVAEAL
-364 NDLADIYPFSD
+364 DLP
-375 EVLDDNATVNGWVLD
+375 L
-390 NLGKIP
+390 
-396 EVGDTFDFENLS
+396 
-408 VEVLKID
+408 
-415 GRRASEIKLVVHP
+415 P
-428 EEDEDEKDKD
+428 EEDDDEYETLGGLVFSRLSVIPQD
-438 KDSDKEKDKDD
+438 
-449 DSGSETRTKVHA
+449 GSHPEVEALGMHIKVQEIRNHRVEWTLV
-461 SKKD
+461 SRLPQPEPEEE